1 MAFEGRPRM
10 TAVLALFRRHPV
22 ISAMV
27 LFAADLAVVVLAG
40 IVAKALGAGG
50 MQAAFVA
57 LCFDTVLVA
66 VLLGALGWWRAA
78 GFNRPARWRNLR
90 LLWIPA
96 AALIVLPLVAGV
108 HTLAP
113 STAAYLVV
121 AYALTGFT
129 EEAWYRGL
137 LLRVLG
143 PLGPRRAVFLS
154 AALFGAAHLVNLM
167 FRANPFLV
175 FAQAIGAFSEGVGLA
190 ALRLRINT
198 IWPLITLHFFEDLLL
213 HFTRLPV
220 IPVNVVQSIIL
231 LVYGLYLIRNR
242 QALEPAQID
251 EATTGYVAEE
261 GARA

>member
-1 MAFEGRPRM
+1 MAG
-10 TAVLALFRRHPV
+10 VLDLIKHHPV
-22 ISAMV
+22 ISAV
-27 LFAADLAVVVLAG
+27 LLFAADLAVTALAG
-40 IVAKALGAGG
+40 IAAEAFGAGG
-50 MQAAFVA
+50 MQGAFVA

-66 VLLGALGWWRAA
+66 VVLTALGWWRAA

-96 AALIVLPLVAGV
+96 AALIVLPLVSGV

-113 STAAYLVV
+113 TTAGFLVV

-143 PLGPRRAVFLS
+143 PIGPRRAVFLS

-190 ALRLRINT
+190 ALRLRMNT
-198 IWPLITLHFFEDLLL
+198 IWPLIVLHGF
-213 HFTRLPV
+213 
-220 IPVNVVQSIIL
+220 
-231 LVYGLYLIRNR
+231 
-242 QALEPAQID
+242 
-251 EATTGYVAEE
+251 
-261 GARA
+261 